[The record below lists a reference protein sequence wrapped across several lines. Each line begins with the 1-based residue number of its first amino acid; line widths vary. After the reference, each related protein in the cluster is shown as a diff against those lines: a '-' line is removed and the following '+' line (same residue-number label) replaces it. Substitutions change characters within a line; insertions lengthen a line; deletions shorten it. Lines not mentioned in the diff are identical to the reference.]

1 MVASKT
7 SIVLA
12 AIALNAATSYA
23 APTHYNSEVATR
35 GFADDDVALE
45 ARFFDDEDLEA
56 RYFDEELVC
65 FCCVPGMGSAQSSF
79 FLFGRLATS
88 ALVTVSGL
96 S

>member
-56 RYFDEELVC
+56 R
-65 FCCVPGMGSAQSSF
+65 
-79 FLFGRLATS
+79 
-88 ALVTVSGL
+88 
-96 S
+96 